1 MTKYEEGFLKEF
13 KKNVLFYTKHFSL
26 NSWDMEF
33 GVAYEDDQQNY
44 RSKIKYNIEN
54 KMVLFEIS
62 KIWANSKM
70 DKEEIKRIAFH
81 ETMELMFVYLDDML
95 NKYYSKEYINK
106 ERHSII
112 VNFEKNVFP
121 YIK

>member
-1 MTKYEEGFLKEF
+1 MTKYEESFLNDF
-13 KKNVLFYTKHFSL
+13 KKNVLFYIKHFSL
-26 NSWDMEF
+26 NSWDTEF
-33 GVAYEDDQQNY
+33 GINYNDEEQNY

-62 KIWANSKM
+62 KAWANSK
-70 DKEEIKRIAFH
+70 KNQEEIKRVAFH

-95 NKYYSKEYINK
+95 NKFYSKEYINR